1 MVIITLVGGGG
12 DEEGSGNDYECLWKK
27 MLEKMMISPPLG
39 TLWVKAKKNEEMVVE
54 QMYKQTREDHGAS
67 S

>member
-27 MLEKMMISPPLG
+27 MLEKMMIPPP
-39 TLWVKAKKNEEMVVE
+39 WDVMSE
-54 QMYKQTREDHGAS
+54 S
-67 S
+67 